1 LAKENDQAKEPEV
14 NDLHY
19 LYVDRIRS
27 SELRRKAREE
37 SIAARLSTAQRLE
50 RKSVQ
55 AASRAD
61 RLRASIH

>member
-1 LAKENDQAKEPEV
+1 M

-19 LYVDRIRS
+19 LYIDRIRS
-27 SELRRKAREE
+27 TELRRKARRE

-50 RKSVQ
+50 RKSAD
-55 AASRAD
+55 AASRAS

>member
-1 LAKENDQAKEPEV
+1 M